1 MKSSICVAS
10 KALSR
15 RTFLRGAGV
24 CLTLPLLDA
33 MTPALARGAK
43 AGSAAPRRMVA
54 IQTNQGIMP
63 QFFFPE
69 KAGRDYVLTPYLQ
82 ILEKHRQQL
91 TVFTGLSH
99 PNVDGGHQAEKCFL
113 TGAPHPG
120 GPAFRNSISL
130 DQFAAEQLGPATRFP
145 ALTLAATGENPTVS
159 VTRSG
164 VALPPERSPS
174 KLYRQM
180 FVNAKPAEVKQ
191 RVNDLRRGRSLL
203 DFVGESAKDL
213 KREIGPVDRDRLDQY
228 FTSVRELENRLVRA
242 EAWEYKP
249 KPAVDAASPTDVT
262 DTTAAA
268 FVEKTRIMLEMVR
281 LALVTDSTRL
291 VSFFLDATPIH
302 NLTHHGNRPEV
313 IAQLR
318 AVEERELKTL
328 NVFLN
333 SLADSKDGSQNLLD
347 QTMVLYG
354 TCMGSANAHSNH
366 NLPVLLAGGGFKH
379 GQHIAFDPQPG
390 KNYPLANLYVS
401 MLQRLGIETDKFAS
415 ATGTMRGLDM
425 A

>member
-1 MKSSICVAS
+1 
-10 KALSR
+10 
-15 RTFLRGAGV
+15 
-24 CLTLPLLDA
+24 
-33 MTPALARGAK
+33 
-43 AGSAAPRRMVA
+43 MVA

-69 KAGRDYVLTPYLQ
+69 KAGRDYAATPYLQ
-82 ILEKHRQQL
+82 ILEKHRSNM

-99 PNVDGGHQAEKCFL
+99 PNVDGGHQAQNCFL

-164 VALPPERSPS
+164 VAIPPERSPS

-180 FVNAKPAEVKQ
+180 FVNAKPDEMQQ
-191 RVNDLRRGRSLL
+191 RVNDLRKGRSLL

-213 KREIGPVDRDRLDQY
+213 KREIGPTDRDRLDQY
-228 FTSVRELENRLVRA
+228 FTSVRELEHRLVRV
-242 EAWEYKP
+242 EEWEQKP
-249 KPAVDAASPTDVT
+249 KPQVDAPIPTDIT
-262 DTTAAA
+262 ESAA
-268 FVEKTRIMLEMVR
+268 FVEKSRVMLEMVK

-302 NLTHHGNRPEV
+302 NLTHHGNRPEIV
-313 IAQLR
+313 AELR
-318 AVEERELKTL
+318 AIEEQELKTF
-328 NVFLN
+328 NGFLN
-333 SLADSKDGSQNLLD
+333 SLTETKDGSGSLLD
-347 QTMVLYG
+347 HTMVLYG
-354 TCMGSANAHSNH
+354 TCMGSANSHSNH
-366 NLPVLLAGGGFKH
+366 NLPMLLAGGGFKH
-379 GQHIAFDPQPG
+379 GQHIGFDPAPG

-415 ATGTMRGLDM
+415 ATGTLRGLEM

>member
-1 MKSSICVAS
+1 M
-10 KALSR
+10 
-15 RTFLRGAGV
+15 
-24 CLTLPLLDA
+24 TLPLLDA
-33 MTPALARGAK
+33 MTPALARGA
-43 AGSAAPRRMVA
+43 AAATAAPRRMVA
-54 IQTNQGIMP
+54 IQTNQGILP

-69 KAGRDYVLTPYLQ
+69 KAGRDYAITPYLQ
-82 ILEKHRQQL
+82 ILEKHRQQM

-99 PNVDGGHQAEKCFL
+99 PNVDGGHQAQNCFL

-164 VALPPERSPS
+164 VAIPAERSPS

-180 FVNAKPAEVKQ
+180 FVNARPAEVQQ

-203 DFVGESAKDL
+203 DFVGESANEL
-213 KREIGPVDRDRLDQY
+213 KREVGPVDRDRLDQY
-228 FTSVRELENRLVRA
+228 FTSVRELEHRLVRVG
-242 EAWEYKP
+242 EWEQKP
-249 KPAVDAASPTDVT
+249 KPTVDAKIPTDVT
-262 DTTAAA
+262 DNGA
-268 FVEKTRIMLEMVR
+268 FVEKSRIMFEMVR

-302 NLTHHGNRPEV
+302 NLTHHGNRPEI

-318 AVEERELKTL
+318 AIEEQEWKTL
-328 NVFLN
+328 NGFLN
-333 SLADSKDGSQNLLD
+333 SLAETKDGSQSLLD

-366 NLPVLLAGGGFKH
+366 NLPVLLAGGGFRH
-379 GQHIAFDPQPG
+379 GQHIAFDPKPG

-415 ATGTMRGLDM
+415 ATGTMRGLEM